1 MKGLA
6 LLLLVLGVLAD
17 NHDATFSLD
26 DFALFANL
34 LDGRLYFHSCIPF
47 LSVRLLFPPGDAAL
61 GEVVDRDLN
70 RYRVTGQ
77 DLDIVHAEL
86 ARNVGG
92 HNVPVG
98 QLDLEGGVRKC
109 FQDNAVLKLDK
120 IILRQKN
127 PSPSA

>member
-1 MKGLA
+1 M
-6 LLLLVLGVLAD
+6 LGVLAD
-17 NHDATFSLD
+17 NHDMAFSLD

-47 LSVRLLFPPGDAAL
+47 LSETILLFPPGNATL
-61 GEVVDRDLN
+61 GKIVDRNLD
-70 RYRVTGQ
+70 RYRVAGQ
-77 DLDIVHAEL
+77 NLNIVHAEL
-86 ARNVGG
+86 ARDMCG
-92 HNVPVG
+92 HNVTVG

-109 FQDNAVLKLDK
+109 FQHYAVFKLDK